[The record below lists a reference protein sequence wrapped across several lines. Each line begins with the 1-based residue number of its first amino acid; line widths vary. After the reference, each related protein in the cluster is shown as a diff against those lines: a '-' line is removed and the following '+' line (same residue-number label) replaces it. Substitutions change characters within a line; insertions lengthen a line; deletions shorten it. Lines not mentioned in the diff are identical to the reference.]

1 MSRIICFLKRNLKE
15 VLRDSVIYV
24 FCLLF
29 PVAMLLLFNLI
40 NSFSNGHTPTFEI
53 KSIVPGVITFSYTF
67 ITLTLSLL
75 ISKDRQTSFLKRLYS
90 SPMKSSD
97 FIFGYA
103 IVGVIIGLLQTVV
116 CILTGGAIALFS
128 GAEFISFGGILL
140 LIVTQLPILI
150 FCVFLGVIMGTLF
163 NDKSAPGIT
172 SILISASGILG
183 GSWMPIE
190 TMGGFETFAR
200 FLPFYPS
207 VYLGRVATSASNAL
221 GVSYTFNSFA
231 IISLLTVLI
240 YTAVAVV
247 SSIIAFKNNMVSDN

>member
-1 MSRIICFLKRNLKE
+1 MSRIICFFKRNLKE
-15 VLRDSVIYV
+15 VFRDSVIYI

-29 PVAMLLLFNLI
+29 PIAMLLLFNLI
-40 NSFSNGHTPTFEI
+40 NSFSGGHTPTFEI

-103 IVGVIIGLLQTVV
+103 IVGVLIGLCQTVV
-116 CILTGGAIALFS
+116 CVIAGGIITLFN
-128 GAEFISFGGILL
+128 GGEYISFGWILI
-140 LIVTQLPILI
+140 LIVTQLPVLI

-172 SILISASGILG
+172 SVLISASGILG

-190 TMGGFETFAR
+190 TMGGFETFCR

-207 VYLGRVATSASNAL
+207 VYLGRVVTGATNAF
-221 GVSYTFNSFA
+221 GSIYTFNSFA
-231 IISLLTVLI
+231 VISLITVLI
-240 YTAVAVV
+240 YTVVMVAG
-247 SSIIAFKNNMVSDN
+247 SIIAFKNSMVSDN

>member
-1 MSRIICFLKRNLKE
+1 MSRIICFFKRNLKE

-24 FCLLF
+24 FCLVF
-29 PVAMLLLFNLI
+29 PIAMLLLFNLI
-40 NSFSNGHTPTFEI
+40 NSFSAGNTPTFEL

-90 SPMKSSD
+90 SPMKSGD
-97 FIFGYA
+97 YILGYA
-103 IVGVIIGLLQTVV
+103 IVGVIIGLLQTLV
-116 CILTGGAIALFS
+116 CVITGFVISLFTGS
-128 GAEFISFGGILL
+128 EFISIGGILL
-140 LIVTQLPILI
+140 LLVTQLPILI

-172 SILISASGILG
+172 SVLISASGILG

-207 VYLGRVATSASNAL
+207 VYLGRVATSSVNAL
-221 GVSYTFNSFA
+221 GNAYVFNSFA
-231 IISLLTVLI
+231 VVSLITVLL

-247 SSIIAFKNNMVSDN
+247 CSIIVFKNSMVSDN